1 LNIELWLNNLDL
13 SEYID
18 VFKEESIDMEVLP
31 ELTSDDL
38 KEIGVTK
45 LGHRKIILKAISELK
60 KEPNNKALND
70 TQEKDKLTI
79 FCKLLPK
86 VISSPLSEY
95 ISENNAG
102 MKLWFACDTAELL
115 IRFLVIT
122 GLSDLRDKNKL
133 SDQILKQ
140 FWGKIE
146 MPTLGAWMA
155 MAKILSNSKD
165 KSGLLVPEIH
175 EFVSGPLTD
184 LLYGSKKPGT
194 PETSFLALRNR
205 LAHGGG
211 LNNKEATRLLNI
223 WQERFENCLNSLDWI
238 KEIKM
243 YGIKSG
249 SFIELIEEQNNDLIE
264 NNLKNKDIDMTS
276 DSVLIMRNNNIL
288 NLWPLLL
295 FGSPQLP
302 STKDKINKDPI
313 TQIYVRKDVVRLQF
327 TPIDV
332 DGYSQTEK
340 GENAIHAFK
349 SLFGLDRQKTDINE
363 KFEVQDFTRE
373 INRDASQMVGR
384 FEEQNKIEECIKLI
398 NDGLIWISG
407 TAGIGKSFLAARLM
421 SYLDENYKN
430 TSTLILPYRFKVGDN
445 ARCNRDSFTTFI
457 IERVIAAD
465 KILNAENISDK
476 GTVVDKLK
484 SCFNNLKQ
492 EKKLIIIL
500 DGIDEINVRDKDFA
514 KDFPASL
521 KYPGIIWVCIGRPET
536 ALVSLFKTKN
546 ALIPFPEGLPPMS
559 NNDIRGMILEKIGP
573 LKKKLLSN
581 DKESGETIVNPFID
595 LVVNKADGL
604 PLYVKYVIG
613 DVLANRYRVLDG
625 DEVLPDSLHAYH
637 EQLLEGLGIGDLKFI
652 LTPLA
657 SLLAVAFE
665 PLSLEEIQSIFT
677 FRKIISNDEKGKILI
692 ENGLS
697 AIAPMLRRAP
707 DPEGE
712 EGYTLFHYSLREH
725 ILNSQDMA
733 NSVQTAKE
741 AFCELAMKPENS
753 HELTNYLYRTG
764 IDHFIDGKEFKK
776 AGKALLNFYWLL
788 NLFNLGKTPSDIN
801 SYWSQLPISK
811 QQIDACYLFSLMGKD
826 HSGYGYG
833 DFGLGF
839 DWVGFMENEI
849 YDVKSE
855 NSIEN
860 IDNYWAFDVKKNKHS
875 EIEEEKL
882 ISNLLNGEEKD
893 VDANLESEKDMH
905 DFLTSEADQ
914 ESIDSIFDMLPGSE
928 EYKAPVFKNYRE
940 WYKFVKKDY
949 DYFEPIEKT
958 ETRLSFYNK
967 LSDFFLLSRI
977 CHSGVELSARICRL
991 NIFKKGGTDTSTIL
1005 ALNRLSSFYSLWD
1018 GQCTDYQNNEQHL
1031 FYNPDYKG
1039 KGKYIPTSY
1048 GHLIDSKIFMS
1059 APSIFYYCLKSIIDE
1074 YGLTS
1079 QFVPILLQNP
1089 CAMFPDVINLNI
1101 KSKNKTLIKISDLLY
1116 EVSNFYIK
1124 SKGEKHP
1131 SSLDVK
1137 LSLANRLYFD
1147 RKLREAISII
1157 ENVYKDLFAIYG
1169 LEDVRTLKALEIKGN
1184 IEFELGN
1191 FKEAKLSFMKLMK
1204 DTNKKY
1210 FNEIVFNEWRSKLA
1224 LIELS
1229 FQNFEAVKS
1238 LCHEGLLYFDNSKT
1252 DKFLSLSGDRVFI
1265 IIRNLLKELD
1275 AGLSIPSLP
1284 NETDQ
1289 NNLES
1294 FISIYAERGLHEMC
1308 LGLLNDQNDPKFLK
1322 KQEILK
1328 LIRSFSLPLIF
1339 TGNINY
1345 LLDQMTPREQRCVRM
1360 RYGIGMNTTHSL
1372 DEIAKSFDVS
1382 ANEIKNYISK
1392 GFKSI
1397 KI

>member
-1 LNIELWLNNLDL
+1 MDIELWLNNLDL
-13 SEYID
+13 SEYIH
-18 VFKEESIDMEVLP
+18 VFKEESIDMAVLP
-31 ELTSDDL
+31 ELSSDDL
-38 KEIGVTK
+38 KEIGITK

-60 KEPNNKALND
+60 KEPNNKTLND
-70 TQEKDKLTI
+70 TQEKDELTI
-79 FCKLLPK
+79 LCKLLPK

-95 ISENNAG
+95 ISENNAF

-115 IRFLVIT
+115 IRFLVII
-122 GLSDLRDKNKL
+122 GLSDLRDQNKL

-155 MAKILSNSKD
+155 MAKILLETKD

-175 EFVSGPLTD
+175 EFVSGPLTN
-184 LLYGSKKPGT
+184 LLYGSEKPGT

-211 LNNKEATRLLNI
+211 LNNKEASRLLNI
-223 WQERFENCLNSLDWI
+223 WQERFENCLNRLDWI

-249 SFIELIEEQNNDLIE
+249 SFIELIEGQNNDLIE
-264 NNLKNKDIDMTS
+264 NNLKNKNIDMTS
-276 DSVLIMRNNNIL
+276 DSVLIMRNNNVL

-302 STKDKINKDPI
+302 STKDNINKDPI

-340 GENAIHAFK
+340 GEDAIDAFK
-349 SLFGLDRQKTDINE
+349 SLFGLDRQKTDIKE
-363 KFEVQDFTRE
+363 QFQVPDFTRE

-384 FEEQNKIEECIKLI
+384 FEEQNKIEECIKSI
-398 NDGLIWISG
+398 NDGLIWVTG

-421 SYLDENYKN
+421 SDLSEKYKN
-430 TSTLILPYRFKVGDN
+430 TSTFILPYRFKVGDN

-457 IERVIAAD
+457 IERIIAAD
-465 KILNAENISDK
+465 KILDAEKISDK
-476 GTVVDKLK
+476 GTAVDKLK

-492 EKKLIIIL
+492 EKKLIIVL
-500 DGIDEINVRDKDFA
+500 DGLDEINVRDKDFA

-521 KYPGIIWVCIGRPET
+521 KYPGIIWVCIGRPEP
-536 ALVSLFKTKN
+536 ALVNLFKTKN

-559 NNDIRGMILEKIGP
+559 SNDIRGMILEKIGP

-595 LVVNKADGL
+595 LVAKQADGL

-665 PLSLEEIQSIFT
+665 PLSLEEIQIIFIY
-677 FRKIISNDEKGKILI
+677 RKIISNDEKGKILI

-725 ILNSQDMA
+725 ILKSQDMA

-741 AFCELAMKPENS
+741 AFCELAMKPDDQE
-753 HELTNYLYRTG
+753 ELTNYLYRTG
-764 IDHFIDGKEFKK
+764 IDHFIDLRKFKI

-801 SYWSQLPISK
+801 GYWSKLPISSR
-811 QQIDACYLFSLMGKD
+811 QIDACYISELINHKNHIGFDKLS
-826 HSGYGYG
+826 
-833 DFGLGF
+833 FGLGH
-839 DWVGFMENEI
+839 DWVGFMQNEI
-849 YDVKSE
+849 YNGK
-855 NSIEN
+855 
-860 IDNYWAFDVKKNKHS
+860 IDSSLDGDEKLMTFELNRNEATELDTKILN
-875 EIEEEKL
+875 EEKN
-882 ISNLLNGEEKD
+882 IIEANLLSALKTD
-893 VDANLESEKDMH
+893 DS
-905 DFLTSEADQ
+905 DFLSESD
-914 ESIDSIFDMLPGSE
+914 EEMKKLVEDMFEVNKDFPKE
-928 EYKAPVFKNYRE
+928 PIYKNFNDWCVGEKRAYE
-940 WYKFVKKDY
+940 W
-949 DYFEPIEKT
+949 FEPMETT
-958 ETRLSFYNK
+958 EIRLSFYYK
-967 LSDFFLLSRI
+967 LSDFFLLSRL

-991 NIFKKGGTDTSTIL
+991 VFYKFGGTNTKSL
-1005 ALNRLSSFYSLWD
+1005 MALDRLSSFYGLWD
-1018 GQCTDYQNNEQHL
+1018 GQAADNKYNEKHL
-1031 FYNPDYKG
+1031 FFDPKYKG
-1039 KGKYIPTSY
+1039 NVY
-1048 GHLIDSKIFMS
+1048 GQHEVVTKTLSRI
-1059 APSIFYYCLKSIIDE
+1059 APSIFHYCLKFIVDE

-1079 QFVPILLQNP
+1079 PLLPKLLLNP
-1089 CAMFPDVINLNI
+1089 CAMLPDVKNLNI
-1101 KSKNKTLIKISDLLY
+1101 NINSNKKPLMTISDVLFEVSDLFLKSKR
-1116 EVSNFYIK
+1116 
-1124 SKGEKHP
+1124 EKHP
-1131 SSLDVK
+1131 SSLDIK
-1137 LSLANRLYFD
+1137 LSLANRLYFEM
-1147 RKLREAISII
+1147 KLRDAKLII
-1157 ENVYKDLFAIYG
+1157 DIVYNDLLSLYG
-1169 LEDVRTLKALEIKGN
+1169 LNDERTLRALETKGN

-1191 FKEAKLSFMKLMK
+1191 FKAARISFMQLIK
-1204 DTNKKY
+1204 DINKKY
-1210 FNEIVFNEWRSKLA
+1210 SNELTINEWRSKLVI
-1224 LIELS
+1224 IELA
-1229 FQNFEAVKS
+1229 FQNFEVVED
-1238 LCHEGLLYFDNSKT
+1238 LCSKGLVFFNNPKT
-1252 DKFLSLSGDRVFI
+1252 DKFLSISGDRIFI
-1265 IIRNLLKELD
+1265 IIRDLLNELN
-1275 AGLSIPSLP
+1275 AGLSSLSGQ
-1284 NETDQ
+1284 TDE
-1289 NNLES
+1289 NDIES
-1294 FISIYAERGLHEMC
+1294 IILSYVEKGLHEMS
-1308 LGLLNDQNDPKFLK
+1308 LYLLNDQNDPKFLK

-1339 TGNINY
+1339 TDNINY
-1345 LLDQMTPREQRCVRM
+1345 LFDQMTPREQRCVRM

-1372 DEIAKSFDVS
+1372 DEIAKQFDVT
-1382 ANEIKNYISK
+1382 AEEIKNYISK
-1392 GFKSI
+1392 GFMSI
-1397 KI
+1397 KV

>member
-1 LNIELWLNNLDL
+1 MNIELWLNDLDL
-13 SEYID
+13 SEYIN
-18 VFKEESIDMEVLP
+18 VFKEESIDIEVLP
-31 ELTSDDL
+31 ELTTDDL

-60 KEPNNKALND
+60 KEPNNQALND
-70 TQEKDKLTI
+70 TQEKDELTI
-79 FCKLLPK
+79 LCKLLPK
-86 VISSPLSEY
+86 VISSPLREY
-95 ISENNAG
+95 ISENNAF

-155 MAKILSNSKD
+155 MAKILSETKD
-165 KSGLLVPEIH
+165 KSGLLIPEIH
-175 EFVSGPLTD
+175 EFVKGPLTD
-184 LLYGSKKPGT
+184 LLYGVEKPGS
-194 PETSFLALRNR
+194 PESSFLSLRNR

-223 WQERFENCLNSLDWI
+223 WQERFDNCLNRLDWI

-249 SFIELIEEQNNDLIE
+249 SFIELIEEKNNDLIE
-264 NNLKNKDIDMTS
+264 NNLKNKNIDMTS
-276 DSVLIMRNNNIL
+276 DSVLIMRNNNVL

-295 FGSPQLP
+295 FGTPQLS

-340 GENAIHAFK
+340 GENAIDAFK
-349 SLFGLDRQKTDINE
+349 SLFGLDRQKTDIKE
-363 KFEVQDFTRE
+363 KFQVPDFTRE

-384 FEEQNKIEECIKLI
+384 FEEQNKIEECIKSI
-398 NDGLIWISG
+398 NDGLIWVTG

-421 SYLDENYKN
+421 SDLSEKYKN
-430 TSTLILPYRFKVGDN
+430 TSTFILPYRFKVGDN

-457 IERVIAAD
+457 IERIIAAD
-465 KILNAENISDK
+465 KILDTEKISDK
-476 GTVVDKLK
+476 GTAVDKLK
-484 SCFNNLKQ
+484 SCFNNLKK

-500 DGIDEINVRDKDFA
+500 DGLDEINVRDKDFA
-514 KDFPASL
+514 KDFPASF
-521 KYPGIIWVCIGRPET
+521 KYPGIIWICIGRPEP
-536 ALVSLFKTKN
+536 ALVNLFKTKN

-559 NNDIRGMILEKIGP
+559 SNDIRGMIIEKIGP

-595 LVVNKADGL
+595 LVAKQADGL

-665 PLSLEEIQSIFT
+665 PLSLEEIQIIFIY
-677 FRKIISNDEKGKILI
+677 RKIISNDEKGKILI

-725 ILNSQDMA
+725 ILKSQDMA

-741 AFCELAMKPENS
+741 AFCELAMKPDDQE
-753 HELTNYLYRTG
+753 ELTNYLYRTG
-764 IDHFIDGKEFKK
+764 IDHFIDVKDFKA
-776 AGKALLNFYWLL
+776 AGKSLLDFYWLL

-826 HSGYGYG
+826 HVGYSDG
-833 DFGLGF
+833 DFGLGK

-849 YDVKSE
+849 YDVKSK

-860 IDNYWAFDVKKNKHS
+860 IDDYWAFDIQKNKQS

-882 ISNLLNGEEKD
+882 INNLLTSEEMD
-893 VDANLESEKDMH
+893 IEANLESEKDMR
-905 DFLTSEADQ
+905 DLLTSESDQ
-914 ESIDSIFDMLPGSE
+914 ESLDSIFDPGPIR
-928 EYKAPVFKNYRE
+928 AFKNYKE
-940 WYKFVKKDY
+940 WYECVKEDY
-949 DYFEPIEKT
+949 DYFEPMEKT
-958 ETRLSFYNK
+958 EIRLSFYNK

-1018 GQCTDYQNNEQHL
+1018 GQGTDNQYMELHLPTCWGEVIHTNN
-1031 FYNPDYKG
+1031 
-1039 KGKYIPTSY
+1039 
-1048 GHLIDSKIFMS
+1048 FMS
-1059 APSIFYYCLKSIIDE
+1059 GPSIFHYCLKFIIDQ

-1079 QFVPILLQNP
+1079 QLLPILLQNP
-1089 CAMFPDVINLNI
+1089 CAMFPDVLNLNI

-1131 SSLDVK
+1131 SSLDIK
-1137 LSLANRLYFD
+1137 MRLANRLYFD
-1147 RKLREAISII
+1147 MKLREAISII
-1157 ENVYKDLFAIYG
+1157 KNVYKDLLAIYG
-1169 LEDVRTLKALEIKGN
+1169 LEDERTLKALEIKGN

-1210 FNEIVFNEWRSKLA
+1210 FNEIIFNEWRSKLA

-1229 FQNFEAVKS
+1229 FQNFEAVES
-1238 LCHEGLLYFDNSKT
+1238 LCHEGLLYFDNTKT

-1294 FISIYAERGLHEMC
+1294 IISIYAERGLHEMC
-1308 LGLLNDQNDPKFLK
+1308 LGLLNVQNEPKFLK

-1339 TGNINY
+1339 TDNINY
-1345 LLDQMTPREQRCVRM
+1345 LFDQMTPREQRCVRM

-1372 DEIAKSFDVS
+1372 DEIAKQFDVT
-1382 ANEIKNYISK
+1382 AEEIKNYISK
-1392 GFKSI
+1392 GFMSI
-1397 KI
+1397 KV